1 MRTICDKDGK
11 ELATVLSRADYM
23 DHNEKRFFSAM
34 SDVIQ
39 VGSLFFAQGASVKPH
54 RHLPRQGT
62 GMPIEVLL
70 VLSGS
75 PVAEIYGK
83 GDMMI
88 DSFTLATGDILI
100 QKAGGHAFQF
110 PDKAMLL
117 EIKRGPYC
125 GRAVDKE
132 LIGVVT

>member
-1 MRTICDKDGK
+1 MRTIIDKDGK
-11 ELATVLSRADYM
+11 ELATVLSRTDYTE
-23 DHNEKRFFSAM
+23 HNEKRFFSAM

-54 RHLPRQGT
+54 RHLPKQST
-62 GMPIEVLL
+62 GMPMEVLL

-83 GDMMI
+83 DDRMV

-110 PDKAMLL
+110 SDKAMLL
-117 EIKRGPYC
+117 EVKLGPYC
-125 GRAVDKE
+125 GRAMDKE
-132 LIGVVT
+132 LI